1 MRATT
6 VAALLGNT
14 GLFAPVARG
23 SVVPRYVKTVP
34 DSQIDAVNTPQL
46 KRNPAAAAGLAA
58 AAAAAG
64 GAP

>member
-23 SVVPRYVKTVP
+23 SVVPRYALLYSLTLP
-34 DSQIDAVNTPQL
+34 LP
-46 KRNPAAAAGLAA
+46 RNPSPALTLTFTPTLILSHTGGLALI
-58 AAAAAG
+58 
-64 GAP
+64 